1 MPPISSTGKFAW
13 MLSQKSPTGPTRLY
27 AKAGMH
33 AERRKDAY
41 DKESR
46 PAKDRG

>member
-13 MLSQKSPTGPTRLY
+13 MLSQKSPTGATRLY
-27 AKAGMH
+27 GKAGMH
-33 AERRKDAY
+33 AERRNDTYK
-41 DKESR
+41 KELR